1 MAGRMGIRGDR
12 VKKLRET
19 LNLEQYDAA
28 FRMGIS
34 QAHLS
39 RIESGQIRSVGS
51 GKLAKVVEILNT
63 NIEYIIGVSDDP
75 TPREASESMS
85 EDSSD
90 LLYAYKQIQSAYLQ
104 KAALDT
110 VRRFLT
116 ADLEMRG
123 IVVDEEP
130 VGEAPEH

>member
-1 MAGRMGIRGDR
+1 MGIRGDR
-12 VKKLRET
+12 VKKLREM
-19 LNLEQYDAA
+19 LNLEQYEAA

-39 RIESGQIRSVGS
+39 RIEGGQIRSVGS
-51 GKLAKVVEILNT
+51 DKLAKVVQILNT

-75 TPREASESMS
+75 TPREMSDAMS
-85 EDSSD
+85 EDTSN
-90 LLYAYKQIQSAYLQ
+90 LLYAYKSIQSVYLRQ
-104 KAALDT
+104 AIVDM

-123 IVVDEEP
+123 IPVAEEP
-130 VGEAPEH
+130 IEEAPEQ